1 MKEDGGIVASHQ
13 PDTLTDIGG
22 RRSNGTQE
30 IILGQKA
37 DFPAGFVDYD
47 QRGLN
52 ASHQADGLLERCRL
66 PHTPRIGKS
75 PFAVGGT
82 IQAASSM
89 ASATACPTAGKPNPP
104 DIREPG
110 YP

>member
-1 MKEDGGIVASHQ
+1 MKEDGGIVAFHQ
-13 PDTLTDIGG
+13 PDTLIDIVG

-52 ASHQADGLLERCRL
+52 ANHQADGLLDRCRL

-82 IQAASSM
+82 VCERAHHVVDGEELDS
-89 ASATACPTAGKPNPP
+89 
-104 DIREPG
+104 R
-110 YP
+110 